1 MSRIPDNHDYLPQSG
16 FPAFLNVARELLF
29 GDLTKDLSPRI
40 ASIQT
45 IAGTGACHVGTELVA
60 KKLKPKTVWIADPTW
75 INHSLMWTVNAPWI
89 AQKFYPYYDASN
101 MAFDFK
107 GFMAALEGA
116 DRGDVVILQAC
127 AHNPTGLDP
136 STEQWTAIAEFFEKK
151 GLVPFFDCA

>member
-1 MSRIPDNHDYLPQSG
+1 MSRIPDNHDYLPQNG
-16 FPAFLNVARELLF
+16 FPEFLTVARQLLF
-29 GDLTKDLSPRI
+29 GPLTQELSPRI

-60 KKLKPKTVWIADPTW
+60 KKLKPKNVWIANPTW
-75 INHSLMWTVNAPWI
+75 INHSLMWTVNAPEI
-89 AQKFYPYYDASN
+89 AQQFYPYYHADD

-107 GFMAALEGA
+107 GFLAALKNAE
-116 DRGDVVILQAC
+116 RGDVVILQAC

-136 STEQWTAIAEFFEKK
+136 STEQWEAIADLFEEK